1 MRTSKWIAAIVLLLG
16 MTSCGTYYRMV
27 SQVNSD
33 GSMYREVYA
42 YGDSAFLTG
51 DRTHNPF
58 LFRITSGWELDK
70 LDSVIKFNC
79 WGDEEKLNVRV
90 RRTYPTVGSEPFS
103 TLDGK
108 EYMHPLA
115 VPAEKLRK
123 SFRWFYT
130 YYEYTA
136 TYSELPDK
144 GPVPLEKYLTK
155 EEQQIWFRGD
165 TEALSGLNGIEQ
177 KNMLD
182 DIEAKFWKWYNRSQY
197 ELSYEVIFHF
207 VTQKGDTAFVRQ
219 LAGLKEP
226 VYGKYF
232 SGKDADDEG
241 SPEKVCNY
249 LDEFSRTKSFS
260 DLYKSDRK
268 SMDELFEKKG
278 QIAELFGYAV
288 QFELSMPGRV
298 IFTNAAMQKGSLLI
312 WKIDAFRLL
321 DSDYTLIVE
330 SRTVNYWTFG
340 VTILFFLLLAGYCWK
355 KYLRWK
361 RI

>member
-1 MRTSKWIAAIVLLLG
+1 MKMNKWIVAIVLLLS

-27 SQVNSD
+27 SQINSD

-42 YGDSAFLTG
+42 YGDSAFLAG

-58 LFRITSGWELDK
+58 LFRLDPEWELDN
-70 LDSVIKFNC
+70 LDSVVKFNC
-79 WGDEEKLNVRV
+79 WGDEEKWNVKAG
-90 RRTYPTVGSEPFS
+90 RTYSTVGSGSFGA
-103 TLDGK
+103 LDGK

-130 YYEYTA
+130 YYQYTA

-155 EEQQIWFRGD
+155 EEQRIWFRGD
-165 TEALSGLNGIEQ
+165 AEALNGLNGIEQ
-177 KNMLD
+177 NNKLD

-197 ELSYEVIFHF
+197 ELSYEAILHF

-219 LAGLKEP
+219 LADWKEP
-226 VYGKYF
+226 IYGKYF
-232 SGKDADDEG
+232 SGKDTGDEG

-249 LDEFSRTKSFS
+249 LDEFSRTDYFS
-260 DLYKSDRK
+260 DLYKTDGK
-268 SMDELFEKKG
+268 SMDELFEKRG
-278 QIAELFGYAV
+278 QVAEVFGYAV

-298 IFTNAAMQKGSLLI
+298 ISTNAALQKDGSLI
-312 WKIDAFRLL
+312 WKVDAFRLL
-321 DSDYTLIVE
+321 DSDYTLAAE
-330 SRTVNYWTFG
+330 SRTVNYWAFG
-340 VTILFFLLLAGYCWK
+340 VTLLFLVFIGGCCWK
-355 KYLRWK
+355 MYK
-361 RI
+361 R